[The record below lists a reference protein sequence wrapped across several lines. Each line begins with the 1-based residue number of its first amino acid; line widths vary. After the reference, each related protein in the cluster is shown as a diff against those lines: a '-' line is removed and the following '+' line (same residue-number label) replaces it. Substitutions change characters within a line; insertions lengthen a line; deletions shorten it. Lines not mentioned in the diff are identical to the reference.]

1 MPSIETDRLRMI
13 TFTADMMKASLRG
26 ELEEAAGY
34 KVMPGYPMEAYK
46 EFFPYKIERFRQ
58 YPRENEFEGVIIHK
72 GDQMI
77 IGDMG
82 FKGGPDEEG
91 SMDLGYS
98 MMEAYQGKGYTTE
111 MAKAAVVWGL
121 QQPGVKR
128 IIASC
133 SETNLASVR
142 VLEKVGFNRERT
154 EDGEIYW
161 SIHDIR

>member
-1 MPSIETDRLRMI
+1 MPKIETDRLRMI
-13 TFTADMMKASLRG
+13 TFTADMMKASLNG
-26 ELEEAAGY
+26 ELEKAADY
-34 KVMPGYPMEAYK
+34 KVTPGYPMDAYK
-46 EFFPYKIERFRQ
+46 EFFPFKIERFSQ
-58 YPRENEFEGVIIHK
+58 NPEENKYEGVIIHK
-72 GDQMI
+72 DEQMI

-91 SMDLGYS
+91 SMDVGYS

-128 IIASC
+128 ITASC
-133 SETNLASVR
+133 SETNLASVG

-161 SIHDIR
+161 SIEDIR